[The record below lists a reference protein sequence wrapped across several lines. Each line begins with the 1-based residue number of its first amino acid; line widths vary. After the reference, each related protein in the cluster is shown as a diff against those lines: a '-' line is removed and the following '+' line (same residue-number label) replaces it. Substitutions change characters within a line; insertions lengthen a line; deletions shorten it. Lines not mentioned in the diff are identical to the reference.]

1 MMNHNFTPKSTAD
14 MDTMLSQMHCLSQLE
29 EYLQQEHI
37 DEFPTV
43 TSYLE
48 YLLSIKGK
56 EKSAVI
62 QDALLQRNY
71 GYQIF
76 SGTRTP
82 GRDKLIAICMALGCN
97 LEETQR
103 ALSIAKEGKLYAKD
117 ARDSILI
124 FSIQKQQSVQATNQ
138 LLYEMNHACL

>member
-1 MMNHNFTPKSTAD
+1 MNHNFTPKSTAD
-14 MDTMLSQMHCLSQLE
+14 MDNMLSRMHCLSQLA

-37 DEFPTV
+37 DEFPTIS
-43 TSYLE
+43 SYLE

>member
-1 MMNHNFTPKSTAD
+1 MNHNFTPKSTAD
-14 MDTMLSQMHCLSQLE
+14 MDNMLSRMYCLSQLE

-37 DEFPTV
+37 DELPTV